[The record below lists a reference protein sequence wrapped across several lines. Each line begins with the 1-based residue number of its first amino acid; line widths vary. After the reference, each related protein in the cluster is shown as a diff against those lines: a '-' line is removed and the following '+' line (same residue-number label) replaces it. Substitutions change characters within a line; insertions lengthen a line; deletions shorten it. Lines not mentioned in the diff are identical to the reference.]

1 MKFKKVYVTMIVKIL
16 KDGSIRPLSM
26 VWEDGA
32 TYDIDRVLYVTPA
45 ASLKVGGCGKR
56 YTVMIEMFPCF
67 RQGYCERRRF
77 WLIVLRISLFKSCLC
92 WWS

>member
-16 KDGSIRPLSM
+16 KDGSIRPM
-26 VWEDGA
+26 KMIWEDGA

-56 YTVMIEMFPCF
+56 YTVMIEGKQRDIYDEDGKWFV
-67 RQGYCERRRF
+67 EKEI
-77 WLIVLRISLFKSCLC
+77 LA
-92 WWS
+92 